1 MNRYYYDLHLH
12 SCLSPCGDDD
22 MTPNNIAGMATLC
35 GLNIVALTD
44 HNTCRNC
51 PGFFKAAKK
60 NGIIPVAGMEL
71 TTAEEIHVVCLFED
85 LDAALAFDAEVE
97 NHLVKVQN
105 RPEIFGKQNILNED
119 DEEIGIIDHLLI
131 NATDITIDDVPE
143 LVGRFGGICWPAHI
157 DRPYNGII
165 SMLGVM
171 PDEPH
176 FGVVELH
183 DTDKL
188 PQLTAEHPNLK
199 GRMVVTG
206 SDAHYLQD
214 MRDKE
219 AYFELEDE
227 PFSSSFVRQKMFELL
242 RQAIGG
248 KA

>member
-97 NHLVKVQN
+97 DHLVKVQN

>member
-1 MNRYYYDLHLH
+1 
-12 SCLSPCGDDD
+12 

-35 GLNIVALTD
+35 ELNIVALTD

-60 NGIIPVAGMEL
+60 NGIIPIAGMEL
-71 TTAEEIHVVCLFED
+71 TTAEEIHVVCLFEELED
-85 LDAALAFDAEVE
+85 ALAFDAEVE
-97 NHLVKVQN
+97 NHIVKVQN
-105 RPEIFGKQNILNED
+105 RPDIFGKQNILNEN
-119 DEEIGIIDHLLI
+119 DEEIGIVEHLLI

-143 LVGRFGGICWPAHI
+143 LVARFNGICWPAHI

-165 SMLGVM
+165 SMLGLM
-171 PDEPH
+171 PDSPH

-188 PQLTAEHPNLK
+188 QELTADHPNLA

-219 AYFELEDE
+219 AFFELEDE
-227 PFSSSFVRQKMFELL
+227 PFSSSLVRHNLFEMLK
-242 RQAIGG
+242 RAIGG